1 MYSTFLILANSP
13 ASETPHETPED
24 MGNFLT
30 SLLPSLMSA
39 ETMVSSGERFWY
51 MVGMSA
57 MQNTLRDKITG
68 WQWCYNH

>member
-68 WQWCYNH
+68 